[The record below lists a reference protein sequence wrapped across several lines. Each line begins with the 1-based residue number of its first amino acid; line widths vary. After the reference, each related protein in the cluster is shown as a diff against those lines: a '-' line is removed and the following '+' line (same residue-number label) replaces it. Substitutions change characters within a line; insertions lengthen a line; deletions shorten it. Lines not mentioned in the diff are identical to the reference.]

1 MPLVEKKLPT
11 FLEHLSSP
19 PVSSGIRVVQ
29 SLVLPVVIC
38 RSLFVLL
45 SIVLSALLRFT
56 ASDYPYGSSNL
67 SFFLRFL
74 CNVLWTI
81 ASSVFRFAAT
91 YFLSLYLQPF
101 LTLHTC
107 LCIYCIVQIS
117 SKLITSFQNVLFRQS

>member
-29 SLVLPVVIC
+29 SLVFPVVFC

-45 SIVLSALLRFT
+45 PIVLSALLRFT

-81 ASSVFRFAAT
+81 VFRFAAT
-91 YFLSLYLQPF
+91 YYLSLYLQLF
-101 LTLHTC
+101 LH
-107 LCIYCIVQIS
+107 CIHVCVFI
-117 SKLITSFQNVLFRQS
+117 VLFK